1 VVRDVASQ
9 TLNDALSFE
18 RLIEADFGD
27 ADRKRL
33 SPMHDVEASKA
44 VYQAQALSLAGFHGF
59 LDLEFP
65 EDKES
70 MIHWAMKDVIVKS
83 EILALRIACHPIR
96 FEITYPG
103 IGVVVDE
110 QNPSECHP
118 AWEQIPQICTNT
130 SRGRII
136 FVSTPGLRKRWSV
149 KDLGPVQHKID
160 FFSALVFVE
169 ETDEPISVE
178 RDGSVM
184 RPTRTSQIR
193 RPTGCDETS
202 ACSPPDGINGPI
214 SADPERLM
222 PRRVNELRR
231 QRPAPIRIDGPPADH
246 EPFHCSVCDHY
257 LISESSRSDFTELL
271 TPLTATFP
279 SSSSAS
285 ENVPSLCEACT
296 MKAAPGLMVI
306 NVAHNKRKIHPIS
319 PNGMGVS
326 HSLSEG
332 IKIYPMPDSDE
343 VKIDFPVPA
352 AYGGVQVN
360 RLEDNAGIE
369 VYSVSPE
376 QELWEVPGGRF
387 WKSKCAKR
395 YKLITESGSFRIGLG
410 GVRPNAENRAR
421 QFQPTVEDASDDD
434 GDYFRDGHCTFQGS
448 PPYAPHDSRTYA
460 RNDEE
465 QARWEQEQQDRNAKE
480 VQERKDQEA

>member
-1 VVRDVASQ
+1 
-9 TLNDALSFE
+9 
-18 RLIEADFGD
+18 
-27 ADRKRL
+27 
-33 SPMHDVEASKA
+33 
-44 VYQAQALSLAGFHGF
+44 
-59 LDLEFP
+59 
-65 EDKES
+65 
-70 MIHWAMKDVIVKS
+70 
-83 EILALRIACHPIR
+83 
-96 FEITYPG
+96 
-103 IGVVVDE
+103 
-110 QNPSECHP
+110 
-118 AWEQIPQICTNT
+118 
-130 SRGRII
+130 
-136 FVSTPGLRKRWSV
+136 
-149 KDLGPVQHKID
+149 
-160 FFSALVFVE
+160 
-169 ETDEPISVE
+169 
-178 RDGSVM
+178 
-184 RPTRTSQIR
+184 
-193 RPTGCDETS
+193 
-202 ACSPPDGINGPI
+202 
-214 SADPERLM
+214 
-222 PRRVNELRR
+222 
-231 QRPAPIRIDGPPADH
+231 
-246 EPFHCSVCDHY
+246 
-257 LISESSRSDFTELL
+257 
-271 TPLTATFP
+271 
-279 SSSSAS
+279 
-285 ENVPSLCEACT
+285 
-296 MKAAPGLMVI
+296 MVI

-480 VQERKDQEA
+480 VQERKNQETWDRKYGEGRRLKEDSERKHKEEEEGRKREQEQQDETDRKPQGNICQNAENKDEQAPDGNGTQETKTDNGQGSGDKSIQDPGYSNEQQPETKNGQQQLDSSSDQQPETKNDQQPDSNNDQALQSNQDQEAAPIDEAGKRPPWWRYEIHGFEDEL